1 MLLWRMLHVR
11 LLMACDLISATH
23 FQLLP
28 CVSLKFTPKDAVAEL
43 FSHAKQQTNK
53 PKKLS
58 TSAAFNW
65 DLFTSHFACRLTTH
79 ETLIFRA
86 KGKQIEIRCLKVPL
100 VFTLFC
106 CDHTLHMSLL
116 NGKFSAQF
124 WFFFF
129 EWKYVLLLVRPY
141 VPTQKLVLT
150 QFNCLFLRFFFF
162 ILYFLV
168 ILHDHA
174 RVRYSAKYFIFSMP
188 VDSFIIRSTLFS
200 LKMCVV
206 FFLSSQSLL

>member
-124 WFFFF
+124 WVFFWMEICVVVGATVCADSKVSFNSIQLFVFAFFF
-129 EWKYVLLLVRPY
+129 
-141 VPTQKLVLT
+141 
-150 QFNCLFLRFFFF
+150 
-162 ILYFLV
+162 LY
-168 ILHDHA
+168 
-174 RVRYSAKYFIFSMP
+174 
-188 VDSFIIRSTLFS
+188 
-200 LKMCVV
+200 
-206 FFLSSQSLL
+206 SLLFGYFTWSCES